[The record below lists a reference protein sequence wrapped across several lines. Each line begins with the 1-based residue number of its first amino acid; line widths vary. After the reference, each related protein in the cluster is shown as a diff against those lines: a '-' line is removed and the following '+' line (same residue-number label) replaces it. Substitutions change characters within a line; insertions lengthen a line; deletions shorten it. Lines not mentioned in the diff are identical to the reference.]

1 MIDLIK
7 KNIKFIILML
17 VVIIFGIVGIAYA
30 IKVANFNPI
39 GLNVTTSPIDVN
51 ITYDS
56 SVNDDSITSSGKM
69 VPINDSLVTGVD
81 VTDERV
87 IKAKFKV
94 AGVSSNPDN
103 TIYDVALRDINIDCD
118 LRTEDVKWR
127 LYKNGTLLTSG
138 NLSPTFDVMSDNRL
152 ILTDTQQD
160 LTTTTDEYVFLLW
173 ISESCTGDISTCS
186 KEQEQNKYLNK
197 SFSAS
202 IKLELST
209 KTKKTLVRNTASA
222 DSCSFSTTSV
232 PVFNSL
238 TYNGSEQTLVNSGTG
253 YTLVNNTGT
262 NAGEYVVTAKLNN
275 GYKWTDGTTDDK
287 VIKGKINKK
296 TATVVADSQS
306 ISYGGSINS
315 TKYTTLD
322 LLSGHSVSSIFLDT
336 STVDVGVGTIT
347 PTSARIVDA
356 DGADVTDNYNL
367 SYVSGTLTIGCSSSS
382 SITVDLPSTLTYGTS
397 GTYTYTVS
405 PTNLLVS
412 CTSSDTS
419 IATCSVDTTNKTVTI
434 TPKGTGSVNITLNG
448 EVPNSND
455 ECSLI
460 STSKAVTINCSN
472 TATEPIVTSS
482 QDYTGSIRIGISG
495 GTNVDLGGTL
505 SATDAGTY
513 NGTATPSKGY
523 CWSDNTN
530 SSKSYSWTISK
541 IADPITITSTTAA
554 YDGNPHPATAK
565 SVSGTAVK
573 LTYYSDSSCNTET
586 NTTNANSTG
595 GAPKNA
601 GTYYV
606 IGETSGT
613 NNYNASISSCT
624 EAVTINKISPTI
636 TLSATSGSVDYN
648 ATNTFTATTKSPI
661 SSSVAGTLTATS
673 ADTSYVTIT
682 GGASS
687 SITATS
693 SGVNTTITY
702 KGVKGTNNSTAIT
715 IEFVPDDST
724 NFNTVTATYNV
735 SKVSQLPG
743 SISLS
748 EKTATY
754 TGSTIV
760 ANTATTNSGG
770 TVTYV
775 YYSDECKTKTATSTG
790 ASSEGGAPIDAGT
803 YYVKAT
809 VASTDNYTSASTDCI
824 KHTINKKSVAVTW
837 GDTTTFTYNNT
848 AQAPTATAT
857 SEITGETINVT
868 RSTGTNAGSYT
879 STASCSSVTGG
890 RAKCDNYN
898 LTNSTKS
905 FTINKATPTIN
916 LSATSGDV
924 DYNDTNTFTA
934 TTKSPISSSVA
945 GTLTATSGGTS
956 YVTITGGASSS
967 ITATSSGVNTTIT
980 YKGAGGT
987 TSATTITVKF
997 TPSDT
1002 TNFNT
1007 VTNTY
1012 SVTAVNK
1019 IANTLS
1025 VTAKTGLSY
1034 NGSAQTLVTV
1044 SNAQGTVY
1052 YSTSTEL
1059 TDSNCTSSDCSSGS
1073 TTISTGTNAGTYTVY
1088 YYTPG
1093 NDNYQA
1099 KSGSVS
1105 VTIDKKTLTPTATAN
1120 SKAYD
1125 GSTSATCNVSLSG
1138 VVSGDEVSASSTG
1151 SFSSSSVGEG
1161 KTVTCSSISLS
1172 GTDKD
1177 NYSLSTTSVTT
1188 TATIGYWK
1196 NNSNV
1201 YYENIANAINGTDS
1215 GGTITLL
1222 YGYTESNTV
1231 TLSKTITM
1239 NTNGKTLN
1247 YDEMS
1252 SVPLTISSGGT
1263 LNVTG
1268 TGTINSDNLRG
1279 IVNSGGTFN
1288 CSNASFTGSSI
1299 HLYTTSGTST
1309 NTSCTFNKETVTDS
1323 DNAYS
1328 VVAVSGGTFNM
1339 SGGSISGVGY
1349 GLNQSGGTANITGG
1363 TINGSTALRHSAG
1376 TANVTAGTLTGT
1388 YYGIYSKSGNLNI
1401 GTAPSDGTSI
1411 NRHTNN
1417 KSDKVSPHIESTT
1430 STTSYCGIYIENSVF
1445 RMYFGMVKAI
1455 GSAIKVSA
1463 DNTNTVAID
1472 GGSLIS
1478 TGYVAY
1484 YNLSTAR
1491 TALTGDA
1498 IIVANSSSSAINTNG
1513 TVLINNDNDQ
1523 STTGL
1528 NGIQT
1533 YFSGCSGNSCYGR
1546 YWGTTLLSKSGYGI
1560 YGNASAALSIGNNS
1574 YSEDSS
1580 SASKMYRNQGATI
1593 CAGSSSFVKLTNLY
1607 WFVGWSYNGT
1617 SAYKSNVT
1625 TMNLSDVR
1633 DYLENYSTTATTCSR
1648 TIDDTTYSMTYSYYS
1663 YPKSK
1668 TTPPGTKVTT
1678 NATMY
1683 SFRAEATSCTGTS
1696 SCSQSNCST
1705 LGDLKSGSVI
1715 YLIEKVSGSSIYYN
1729 AWVKLSDFSSSPGA
1743 AYNQLAGVNN
1753 ACSSTTYT
1761 TQVISGTTYVKAR
1774 VPLKSSSCTNS
1785 CCASSCTIS

>member
-1 MIDLIK
+1 MMNLIK
-7 KNIKFIILML
+7 KNIKFIVLML

-39 GLNVTTSPIDVN
+39 GLNVTSAPIDVN

-56 SVNDDSITSSGKM
+56 SANGASITSSGKM
-69 VPINDSLVTGVD
+69 VPIDDSLITGVD

-87 IKAKFKV
+87 IKAKFNV

-152 ILTDTQQD
+152 VLTDTQQD

-197 SFSAS
+197 FFSAS
-202 IKLELST
+202 IKLEMST
-209 KTKKTLVRNTASA
+209 KAKKTLVRNTASA

-253 YTLVNNTGT
+253 YTLINNTGT

-322 LLSGHSVSSIFLDT
+322 FLSGHSVSSVFLNT

-347 PTSARIVDA
+347 PTSARIVDSK
-356 DGADVTDNYNL
+356 GNDVTDNYNL
-367 SYVSGTLTIGCSSSS
+367 SYVSGTLTIDCSSSS
-382 SITVDLPSTLTYGTS
+382 NITIDLPSTLTYGTS

-419 IATCSVDTTNKTVTI
+419 IATCSVDTTNKKVTI

-455 ECSLI
+455 ECSSVNI
-460 STSKAVTINCSN
+460 SKAITINCSN

-482 QDYTGSIRIGISG
+482 QDYTGSIRIGVSG

-505 SATDAGTY
+505 SATDVGTY
-513 NGTATPSKGY
+513 TGTATPSKGY

-530 SSKSYSWTISK
+530 SSKSYNWTISK
-541 IADPITITSTTAA
+541 IADSITITSTTAT

-565 SVSGTAVK
+565 SVSGTAVT
-573 LTYYSDSSCNTET
+573 LTYYSDSSCSTKT

-601 GTYYV
+601 GIYYA

-624 EAVTINKISPTI
+624 KAVTINKISPTI
-636 TLSATSGSVDYN
+636 SLSATSGDVNYN
-648 ATNTFTATTKSPI
+648 DTNTFTATTKSPI
-661 SSSVAGTLTATS
+661 SSNVAGTLTATS

-754 TGSTIV
+754 TGSAII

-775 YYSDECKTKTATSTG
+775 YYSDNSCNTKTATSTG
-790 ASSEGGAPIDAGT
+790 ASSEGEAPIDAGT

-809 VASTDNYTSASTDCI
+809 VASTDNYTSASTGCI

-868 RSTGTNAGSYT
+868 RTTGTNAGSYT

-905 FTINKATPTIN
+905 FTINKATPTIS

-924 DYNDTNTFTA
+924 NYNDTKTFTA
-934 TTKSPISSSVA
+934 TTKSPISSNVA

-967 ITATSSGVNTTIT
+967 ITATSSGVSTTIT

-1007 VTNTY
+1007 VTKTY

-1034 NGSAQTLVTV
+1034 NGSAQTLATV

-1059 TDSNCTSSDCSSGS
+1059 TSSNYSSGS

-1093 NDNYQA
+1093 NNNYQA

-1105 VTIDKKTLTPTATAN
+1105 VTIAKVSPTISLSATSGDVNYNDTKTFTATTKSPISSNVAGTLTATSGGTSYVTITGGASSSITATSSGVSTTITYKGA
-1120 SKAYD
+1120 
-1125 GSTSATCNVSLSG
+1125 GGTTSATTITVKFTPSDTTNFNTVTKTYSVTAVNKIASTCTISSTPTLKYPGSKTGTFSYSCTGDGSLSLTSSNTSVISVG
-1138 VVSGDEVSASSTG
+1138 TVGTTSTTLTAKATGSSTLTLKQNEGTNYLASSSVTKSITVSASTYTLTYNNNGG
-1151 SFSSSSVGEG
+1151 SGCSS
-1161 KTVTCSSISLS
+1161 KTVTYGSTYGTMCTPTRSGYIFVGWFDSSYKDAPLNYFANQNSSNSTIKACGTDEVCLYNYYYRNGGELSQYTSSSTYNTAGNKTVYAGWVKFNYLIEVGTYGSGVSAGYYNSLS
-1172 GTDKD
+1172 AAVNGRGITINLLNDVTETSGYTFSSYGPHDLSYDIVIKLNGHTLTVPSLTFSPGSCTD
-1177 NYSLSTTSVTT
+1177 NYPC
-1188 TATIGYWK
+1188 
-1196 NNSNV
+1196 
-1201 YYENIANAINGTDS
+1201 NAYITGP
-1215 GGTITLL
+1215 GTIT
-1222 YGYTESNTV
+1222 YTDSAWSGNYLINV
-1231 TLSKTITM
+1231 T
-1239 NTNGKTLN
+1239 
-1247 YDEMS
+1247 
-1252 SVPLTISSGGT
+1252 GGT
-1263 LNVTG
+1263 LNLNGGSYVSNNMSSVIHVGSSGKVSFSDTEARLAIEANGPKACPTAILSEASYEMIIRAKDKGMYIYGYCYGISHNGILRVQSTYNNTSPTDPGVEMTVIGSQGYAITKSGGGSTQIGNHFCSTYGSCTSTETSDGKYGYYGSGNEMYPFIATYSPTTNPDSNGGWFEVIYEPVSSGEVWYYSGRLLTTKTGLSCTTYYDNDACETYFLPTTNVFKIPGPLTSLKYSSYSGPISSLSGKNGDNVTG
-1268 TGTINSDNLRG
+1268 TKL
-1279 IVNSGGTFN
+1279 
-1288 CSNASFTGSSI
+1288 
-1299 HLYTTSGTST
+1299 
-1309 NTSCTFNKETVTDS
+1309 
-1323 DNAYS
+1323 
-1328 VVAVSGGTFNM
+1328 M
-1339 SGGSISGVGY
+1339 
-1349 GLNQSGGTANITGG
+1349 
-1363 TINGSTALRHSAG
+1363 
-1376 TANVTAGTLTGT
+1376 
-1388 YYGIYSKSGNLNI
+1388 
-1401 GTAPSDGTSI
+1401 PS
-1411 NRHTNN
+1411 R
-1417 KSDKVSPHIESTT
+1417 
-1430 STTSYCGIYIENSVF
+1430 
-1445 RMYFGMVKAI
+1445 
-1455 GSAIKVSA
+1455 
-1463 DNTNTVAID
+1463 
-1472 GGSLIS
+1472 
-1478 TGYVAY
+1478 
-1484 YNLSTAR
+1484 
-1491 TALTGDA
+1491 
-1498 IIVANSSSSAINTNG
+1498 
-1513 TVLINNDNDQ
+1513 
-1523 STTGL
+1523 
-1528 NGIQT
+1528 
-1533 YFSGCSGNSCYGR
+1533 
-1546 YWGTTLLSKSGYGI
+1546 
-1560 YGNASAALSIGNNS
+1560 
-1574 YSEDSS
+1574 
-1580 SASKMYRNQGATI
+1580 
-1593 CAGSSSFVKLTNLY
+1593 
-1607 WFVGWSYNGT
+1607 
-1617 SAYKSNVT
+1617 
-1625 TMNLSDVR
+1625 
-1633 DYLENYSTTATTCSR
+1633 
-1648 TIDDTTYSMTYSYYS
+1648 
-1663 YPKSK
+1663 
-1668 TTPPGTKVTT
+1668 
-1678 NATMY
+1678 
-1683 SFRAEATSCTGTS
+1683 
-1696 SCSQSNCST
+1696 
-1705 LGDLKSGSVI
+1705 
-1715 YLIEKVSGSSIYYN
+1715 
-1729 AWVKLSDFSSSPGA
+1729 
-1743 AYNQLAGVNN
+1743 
-1753 ACSSTTYT
+1753 
-1761 TQVISGTTYVKAR
+1761 
-1774 VPLKSSSCTNS
+1774 
-1785 CCASSCTIS
+1785 

>member
-1 MIDLIK
+1 MMNLIK

-56 SVNDDSITSSGKM
+56 SVNNDSITSSGKM

-152 ILTDTQQD
+152 VLTDTQQD

-173 ISESCTGDISTCS
+173 ISETCTGDISTCS

-197 SFSAS
+197 FFSAS
-202 IKLELST
+202 IKLEMST
-209 KTKKTLVRNTASA
+209 KAKKTLVRNTASA

-275 GYKWTDGTTDDK
+275 GYKWTDGTTNDK

-315 TKYTTLD
+315 TKYTILD
-322 LLSGHSVSSIFLDT
+322 LLSGHSVSSVFLNT

-347 PTSARIVDA
+347 PTSARIVDSK
-356 DGADVTDNYNL
+356 GNDVTDNYYM
-367 SYVSGTLTIGCSSSS
+367 SYVSGTLTVGCLSSS
-382 SITVDLPSTLTYGTS
+382 SITVNLPSTLTYGTS

-405 PTNLLVS
+405 PTDLLVI
-412 CTSSDTS
+412 CTSSNSS
-419 IATCSVDTTNKTVTI
+419 IATCSVDTTNKKVTI
-434 TPKGTGSVNITLNG
+434 TPKGTGSVNITLKG
-448 EVPNSND
+448 EFPNSND
-455 ECSLI
+455 ECSSV
-460 STSKAVTINCSN
+460 STSKAITVNCSN
-472 TATEPIVTSS
+472 TATEPTVISP
-482 QDYTGSIRIGISG
+482 QDYTGSIRIGVSG
-495 GTNVDLGGTL
+495 GANVDLGGTL
-505 SATDAGTY
+505 SATNAGTY
-513 NGTATPSKGY
+513 EGTATPSKGY

-541 IADPITITSTTAA
+541 IPV
-554 YDGNPHPATAK
+554 P
-565 SVSGTAVK
+565 
-573 LTYYSDSSCNTET
+573 
-586 NTTNANSTG
+586 
-595 GAPKNA
+595 
-601 GTYYV
+601 
-606 IGETSGT
+606 
-613 NNYNASISSCT
+613 
-624 EAVTINKISPTI
+624 VT
-636 TLSATSGSVDYN
+636 
-648 ATNTFTATTKSPI
+648 
-661 SSSVAGTLTATS
+661 
-673 ADTSYVTIT
+673 
-682 GGASS
+682 
-687 SITATS
+687 
-693 SGVNTTITY
+693 
-702 KGVKGTNNSTAIT
+702 
-715 IEFVPDDST
+715 
-724 NFNTVTATYNV
+724 
-735 SKVSQLPG
+735 
-743 SISLS
+743 
-748 EKTATY
+748 
-754 TGSTIV
+754 
-760 ANTATTNSGG
+760 
-770 TVTYV
+770 
-775 YYSDECKTKTATSTG
+775 
-790 ASSEGGAPIDAGT
+790 
-803 YYVKAT
+803 
-809 VASTDNYTSASTDCI
+809 
-824 KHTINKKSVAVTW
+824 
-837 GDTTTFTYNNT
+837 
-848 AQAPTATAT
+848 
-857 SEITGETINVT
+857 
-868 RSTGTNAGSYT
+868 
-879 STASCSSVTGG
+879 
-890 RAKCDNYN
+890 
-898 LTNSTKS
+898 
-905 FTINKATPTIN
+905 
-916 LSATSGDV
+916 
-924 DYNDTNTFTA
+924 
-934 TTKSPISSSVA
+934 
-945 GTLTATSGGTS
+945 
-956 YVTITGGASSS
+956 
-967 ITATSSGVNTTIT
+967 
-980 YKGAGGT
+980 
-987 TSATTITVKF
+987 
-997 TPSDT
+997 
-1002 TNFNT
+1002 
-1007 VTNTY
+1007 
-1012 SVTAVNK
+1012 
-1019 IANTLS
+1019 

-1034 NGSAQTLVTV
+1034 NGSAQTLATV

-1052 YSTSTEL
+1052 YSTSTKL
-1059 TDSNCTSSDCSSGS
+1059 TSSNYSSGS
-1073 TTISTGTNAGTYTVY
+1073 TTIPTGTNARTYTVY
-1088 YYTPG
+1088 YYIPG
-1093 NDNYQA
+1093 NTNYQA

-1105 VTIDKKTLTPTATAN
+1105 VTIAKKTLTPTATAN

-1138 VVSGDEVSASSTG
+1138 IVSGDEVSASSTG
-1151 SFSSSSVGEG
+1151 NFSSSSAGEG
-1161 KTVTCSSISLS
+1161 KTVTCSNISLS
-1172 GTDKD
+1172 GGDKD

-1201 YYENIANAINGTDS
+1201 YYENIANAINGTAS

-1222 YGYTESNTV
+1222 YGYTESNAV
-1231 TLSKTITM
+1231 TLSKSITM

-1247 YDEMS
+1247 YATMS
-1252 SVPLTISSGGT
+1252 STPITISSDGT
-1263 LNVTG
+1263 LKVTG

-1279 IVNSGGTFN
+1279 IINSGGTFN

-1299 HLYTTSGTST
+1299 QLYTTSGTST

-1323 DNAYS
+1323 DNANS

-1339 SGGSISGVGY
+1339 SGGSISGVSY
-1349 GLNQSGGTANITGG
+1349 GLYQSGGTANITGG
-1363 TINGSTALRHSAG
+1363 TINGTTALRHNGG
-1376 TANVTAGTLTGT
+1376 TANIKGGTLTGT
-1388 YYGIYSKSGNLNI
+1388 SYGIYSKSGNLNI
-1401 GTAPSDGTSI
+1401 GTVPTNGTSI

-1498 IIVANSSSSAINTNG
+1498 IIVANSSSSAINTKG
-1513 TVLINNDNDQ
+1513 TILINNDNDQ
-1523 STTGL
+1523 SDTGL

-1533 YFSGCSGNSCYGR
+1533 YFSGCSGDACFGR
-1546 YWGTTLLSKSGYGI
+1546 YWGTMLIAKTGYGI
-1560 YGNASAALSIGNNS
+1560 YGNGTANLFIGNNS
-1574 YSEDSS
+1574 YSEDTSS
-1580 SASKMYRNQGATI
+1580 DAKMYRNQGATI
-1593 CAGSSSFVKLTNLY
+1593 CAGSSSFAGLSNLY
-1607 WFVGWSYNGT
+1607 WYVGLSFNNN
-1617 SAYKSNVT
+1617 SSYKSNVT
-1625 TMNLSDVR
+1625 TMNLGDSR

-1668 TTPPGTKVTT
+1668 TTLPGTKVTT

-1696 SCSQSNCST
+1696 SCIQSNCST

-1715 YLIEKVSGSSIYYN
+1715 YLIEKASGSSIYYN